1 MNAGGRIADHRAAL
15 ERRERSSEE
24 LARAALERAS
34 ALNPTLNAFRQL
46 LPDQAPAAVRAQDA
60 RRARA
65 ESPGPL
71 AGILVALKD
80 DMCLGHLGYFD
91 ANAIRMVNPTV
102 RPSPGCPT
110 YSPVLPGAAVS
121 NS

>member
-1 MNAGGRIADHRAAL
+1 MLRWSGRPL
-15 ERRERSSEE
+15 ST
-24 LARAALERAS
+24 
-34 ALNPTLNAFRQL
+34 PPLNAFRQL

-60 RRARA
+60 RLARG

-71 AGILVALKD
+71 AGIPVALKD
-80 DMCLGHLGYFD
+80 NMCLGHEPELGYFD